1 MTLNVHIYI
10 FLILL
15 SLYHSLSFLPPLSP
29 SLSLSLLLFSSL
41 LYFPS
46 PSLSLPYLSSLPLPP
61 FLYQHNLSVK
71 RQQEKALRLAVHTQ
85 RSVAAR
91 SQRYYSEYEVS
102 VRKKLQ
108 RERTKEEQVVTRHT
122 HPVNTPSSSSLL
134 LLLALSHYSDIQAGF

>member
-15 SLYHSLSFLPPLSP
+15 SLYRSLSFLPLPLSLFFYFP
-29 SLSLSLLLFSSL
+29 LSSPFSLL
-41 LYFPS
+41 
-46 PSLSLPYLSSLPLPP
+46 LSLPYLSSLPLPP

-102 VRKKLQ
+102 VKKKLQ

-134 LLLALSHYSDIQAGF
+134 LLLALSHYSGIQAGF

>member
-15 SLYHSLSFLPPLSP
+15 SLYRSLSFLPLP
-29 SLSLSLLLFSSL
+29 LSLSSSI
-41 LYFPS
+41 FPS
-46 PSLSLPYLSSLPLPP
+46 PLLSLSFSLSPVSILPP

-71 RQQEKALRLAVHTQ
+71 RQQEKTLRLAVHTQ

-91 SQRYYSEYEVS
+91 SQRYYGEYEVS
-102 VRKKLQ
+102 VKKKLQ